1 MKSYRYLHGILI
13 LALLFI
19 VIVACDDTPI
29 FYTLEKA
36 YKTSDDRGMDDT
48 ASVLKIVY
56 TGAGGNYFANAQS
69 VYQRD
74 EGASGT
80 WQRVTPPASG
90 ALCGGL
96 EYFAG
101 AAPNTII
108 AWFYNSE
115 DLKPVGLFKR
125 DPSTAPGDPWTEI
138 TDIDWP
144 TDNDWPDLQFRIHF
158 IKAAGTELF
167 VSTAVY
173 DSAAQTTTYNLYYSL
188 NATNNSF
195 NVCNTDYGTDLNE
208 MIVDV
213 EHDGTDYW
221 FITNSG
227 ASGVAQPRY
236 LYRNTAAGDP
246 SDFDDVSAAGPDF
259 SYNSNDPE
267 GRDYTPHSLYFASAS
282 GRLYLSGLHG
292 RIFFRPTAG
301 TWSTWDGD
309 PEIVT
314 VKKRDYTVRF
324 TGFVEYVP
332 SGQIF
337 VGSSEYGYYSFS
349 DSLPGPVSAADL
361 TRQPAQSLYEYPPIE
376 LVNGAITSFLLNTDE
391 DPDVLFACT
400 AGAGLWRG
408 DWDTT
413 KWVWVQE

>member
-1 MKSYRYLHGILI
+1 MKSYTYFLGILI

-36 YKTSDDRGMDDT
+36 YQTSDDRGLDDT

-56 TGAGGNYFANAQS
+56 TGAGGKYFINAQS

-74 EGASGT
+74 PGT
-80 WQRVTPPASG
+80 TADWQLVKPPASG

-96 EYFAG
+96 EYYAG

-108 AWFYNSE
+108 AWFYNSS
-115 DLKPVGLFKR
+115 DLKPVGLYSR
-125 DPSTAPGDPWTEI
+125 DPSSAPGDSWTKI
-138 TDIDWP
+138 TDDSWP

-158 IKAAGTELF
+158 IKAAGTHLF

-173 DSAAQTTTYNLYYSL
+173 HADESDPDYKETFYNLYY
-188 NATNNSF
+188 
-195 NVCNTDYGTDLNE
+195 DYASSITGSDDFDPCFGTDLTSQ
-208 MIVDV
+208 ILDV
-213 EHDGTDYW
+213 EWDDANYWLITTPEEGTPPTFLYTGATPTTFAEDGG
-221 FITNSG
+221 S
-227 ASGVAQPRY
+227 
-236 LYRNTAAGDP
+236 
-246 SDFDDVSAAGPDF
+246 PDF
-259 SYNSNDPE
+259 SYNSDDPQ
-267 GRDYTPHSLYFASAS
+267 GTLYTPHSLYFASAS
-282 GRLYLSGLHG
+282 SRLYLSGWHG
-292 RIFFRPTAG
+292 RIYFHDG
-301 TWSTWDGD
+301 LNWSTWDGD
-309 PEIVT
+309 PETVT
-314 VKKRDYTVRF
+314 VNKRDYTVQFR
-324 TGFVEYVP
+324 GFVESVP

-337 VGSSEYGYYSFS
+337 VGSSTYGYYSFS

>member
-13 LALLFI
+13 LSLLCI
-19 VIVACDDTPI
+19 VLVACDNTAI

-36 YKTSDDRGMDDT
+36 YKTSDDRGLDDT

-56 TGAGGNYFANAQS
+56 TGAGGKYFINAQS

-74 EGASGT
+74 PGT
-80 WQRVTPPASG
+80 TANWQLVTPPASG

-96 EYFAG
+96 EYFDG
-101 AAPNTII
+101 DIV
-108 AWFYNSE
+108 AWFYNSS
-115 DLKPVGLFKR
+115 DRKPVGLYSR
-125 DPSTAPGDPWTEI
+125 DPSSAPGDPWTEI
-138 TDIDWP
+138 TDDSWP
-144 TDNDWPDLQFRIHF
+144 TDNDWPDLRFSIHF
-158 IKAAGTELF
+158 VKAAGTELF

-173 DSAAQTTTYNLYYSL
+173 HADESDPDYKETFYNLYYASSI
-188 NATNNSF
+188 TGIDDF
-195 NVCNTDYGTDLNE
+195 YPCFGTDLDST
-208 MIVDV
+208 ILDV
-213 EHDGTDYW
+213 EWDGSDYW
-221 FITNSG
+221 LITNPD
-227 ASGVAQPRY
+227 ASGVY
-236 LYRNTAAGDP
+236 LYQNTVSGDP
-246 SDFDDVSAAGPDF
+246 SDFSDFGAGSPDF
-259 SYNSNDPE
+259 SYNSDDPQ
-267 GRDYTPHSLYFASAS
+267 GTLYTPHSLYFAS
-282 GRLYLSGLHG
+282 GRLYLSGWHG
-292 RIFFRPTAG
+292 RIYFHDG
-301 TWSTWDGD
+301 LNWSTWDGD
-309 PEIVT
+309 PETVT
-314 VKKRDYTVRF
+314 VNKRDYTVQFR
-324 TGFVEYVP
+324 GFVESVP